1 MSTDYIL
8 DVRVK
13 NGPLLRLMRLRG
25 HQTVAGLSR
34 ASGVSQTII
43 GSFLNLTAR
52 ALDRRGQWRK
62 SIVTLATYFHVLP
75 ENLFPPRHYDAALR
89 FNRAEVEVSFSE
101 LPIKENL
108 ELIEHEDP
116 ETLAMDREAREKLRG
131 AIDALTPR
139 QAEVLRR
146 RFGFEGDPETLES
159 IAQSLGV
166 NRERVRQIEHRG
178 LNKLKSAAKK
188 GELQRSNVG

>member
-25 HQTVAGLSR
+25 HQTVADLSR

-62 SIVTLATYFHVLP
+62 SIVTLATYFRVLP